1 MTRQRSFIN
10 GIVENSPISRTNDVF
25 NVKSEQ
31 VLLEQRSA
39 NHVGAEAIHGTLCC
53 MEDSVRPVSLPHCLS
68 PKELNDFLD
77 LIQVAVERLGENILI
92 VYAEVGPVSWTWN
105 EALNQFCVR
114 PLVGG

>member
-1 MTRQRSFIN
+1 M
-10 GIVENSPISRTNDVF
+10 D
-25 NVKSEQ
+25 
-31 VLLEQRSA
+31 
-39 NHVGAEAIHGTLCC
+39 
-53 MEDSVRPVSLPHCLS
+53 DSIRPVSLPQCLS